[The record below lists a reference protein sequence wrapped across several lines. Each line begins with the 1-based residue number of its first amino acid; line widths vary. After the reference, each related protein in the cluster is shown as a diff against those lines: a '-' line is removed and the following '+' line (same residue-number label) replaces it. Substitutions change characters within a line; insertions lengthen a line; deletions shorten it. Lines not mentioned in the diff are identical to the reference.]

1 MALRERVSG
10 CTLCDLSK
18 TRTQTVFGVGNQ
30 AADWLVIGEAP
41 GAEEDRQGE
50 PFVGRAGQLL
60 NAMLLAIGLAG
71 CNSEWQQSRDLAT
84 RQNTTP
90 PISYRSDIIAFMQ
103 TYLND
108 PTQIRDAAVSEPAL
122 KDFDNASR
130 YAVCVRYNARNSNGQ
145 YAGPKESLVLFRY
158 GRLDRIVDNAREA
171 CKDAA
176 FQPFPELEQ
185 LTR

>member
-1 MALRERVSG
+1 MA
-10 CTLCDLSK
+10 
-18 TRTQTVFGVGNQ
+18 F
-30 AADWLVIGEAP
+30 
-41 GAEEDRQGE
+41 
-50 PFVGRAGQLL
+50 
-60 NAMLLAIGLAG
+60 AIGLAG
-71 CNSEWQQSRDLAT
+71 CDPEWRRSRELAE

-90 PISYRSDIIAFMQ
+90 PISYRSDITAFMR

-108 PTQIRDAAVSEPAL
+108 PTRIRDAGVSEPAL

-130 YAVCVRYNARNSNGQ
+130 YVVCVRYSVRKSDGQ
-145 YAGPKESLVLFRY
+145 YAPVKDSLVLFRD

-176 FQPFPELEQ
+176 YQPFPQLEQ